1 MTAAERMIKQQQ
13 AAAAAPEMEI
23 NTEMEM
29 GMETMPVLET
39 AAAQARAADRN
50 PAVIIRKITADTDR
64 AGDGTMEN
72 K

>member
-1 MTAAERMIKQQQ
+1 MTAAERMITQQR
-13 AAAAAPEMEI
+13 AAVAGAEMEI

-39 AAAQARAADRN
+39 AAEQARAADRN
-50 PAVIIRKITADTDR
+50 PADIIRKITAGTKQ

>member
-13 AAAAAPEMEI
+13 AAAAAP
-23 NTEMEM
+23 EMEM